1 MACFL
6 VPLGIAVIT
15 TLMRKKF
22 PKNLHVEWLNSMLY
36 GGVLML
42 AVEHIAHGEVVPY
55 PPFLTK
61 GIEEILPEM
70 IKIGLPMIIFV
81 FIAWYGIVIFSEKLK
96 LKNLKFAKT

>member
-6 VPLGIAVIT
+6 VPAGIAVIT

-70 IKIGLPMIIFV
+70 IKIGLPMTIFV